1 MDTICF
7 FPPHGGISLSDLSG
21 LCGAELANP
30 AFADRQVAAIA
41 PLSRA
46 GGTEVSFAGSRAAV
60 ADLRRSVAAAVF
72 VTSKLLDDVPEGVA
86 ALVTPAPQLAFA
98 LAGAVLV
105 PAAIRPL
112 QLTSETGI
120 AATASIDPSA
130 KLEAGVIVEAG
141 AAIGAGAEIGAGTII
156 SAGASIGPGT
166 RIGRN
171 CHVGPAATVQHALIG
186 NKVILHPGVRI
197 GQDGFGYVP
206 GPAGLVKVPQIGR
219 VIIQDHV
226 EIGANTTVDRGA
238 LDDTVI
244 GEGTK
249 IDNLVQIGHNVR
261 IGRHCIIVSQVG
273 IAGSATLGDRVMIG
287 GAAGVNG
294 HLTVGDGAQIAARS
308 GVAGNVPPGARWGG
322 VPARPISAFLRDAA
336 AANARAFGKPGKK
349 TTDSSGDM

>member
-1 MDTICF
+1 
-7 FPPHGGISLSDLSG
+7 
-21 LCGAELANP
+21 
-30 AFADRQVAAIA
+30 
-41 PLSRA
+41 
-46 GGTEVSFAGSRAAV
+46 
-60 ADLRRSVAAAVF
+60 VAAAVF